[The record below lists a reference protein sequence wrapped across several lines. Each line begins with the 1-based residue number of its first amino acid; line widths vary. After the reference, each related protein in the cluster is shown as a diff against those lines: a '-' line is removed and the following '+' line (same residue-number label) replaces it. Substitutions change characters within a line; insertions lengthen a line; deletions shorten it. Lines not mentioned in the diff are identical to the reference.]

1 MKINITR
8 KIKEAYPEI
17 IPDSLHFESVTLDD
31 VKKEVLNL
39 NPKKSF
45 ISWAILITFL
55 KLLICI
61 YII

>member
-8 KIKEAYPEI
+8 KIKEAYSEI

>member
-8 KIKEAYPEI
+8 KIKETYPEI